1 MKFAVISDIHGN
13 LEAFQAVLCDIEAQ
27 QADRIIS
34 LGDFIDYGPNP
45 NEVTFELIHN
55 FIPSIL
61 GNHEYALINDYIL
74 RSFSRVAYDS
84 MQITRSLLSDIVLEY
99 INTLPLFLIIENIRF
114 VHGVPPNSALEY
126 ISQFPTLILSYV
138 FESFPER
145 IAFVGHTHTLGLYT
159 YNGDSVTFSP
169 IHEGDITLDSTKR
182 HIVNAGSVGQ
192 PRDRDKHAKYVIY
205 DTDTDNLK
213 VRYVSYDVQETVKKI
228 RRAGFPDYNATRLL
242 EQ

>member
-1 MKFAVISDIHGN
+1 
-13 LEAFQAVLCDIEAQ
+13 
-27 QADRIIS
+27 
-34 LGDFIDYGPNP
+34 
-45 NEVTFELIHN
+45 
-55 FIPSIL
+55 
-61 GNHEYALINDYIL
+61 
-74 RSFSRVAYDS
+74 
-84 MQITRSLLSDIVLEY
+84 
-99 INTLPLFLIIENIRF
+99 
-114 VHGVPPNSALEY
+114 LEY

-169 IHEGDITLDSTKR
+169 IHEGNITLDSTKR

-205 DTDTDNLK
+205 DTDTDNLQ
-213 VRYVSYDVQETVKKI
+213 VRYVSYNVQETVKKI